1 MRRERKIFWAKTAA
15 GVMVYLSGACIPLLG
30 LVAWAERPGHLAVP
44 YEWQMA
50 SRRLSYYQ
58 SDISKP

>member
-1 MRRERKIFWAKTAA
+1 
-15 GVMVYLSGACIPLLG
+15 MVYLSGACIPLLG